1 VSFSGFRSLELLYKN
16 KPQGFKGLKTKGL
29 IFCGTLLLIVL
40 SAACGKHKVQVKAP
54 APRAASTD
62 AERGKKSPDQQT
74 PSIASKPLEA
84 SPYPEA
90 TAGESSP
97 PETEGAIPSIELSA
111 GPMIRIGLTTTAK
124 EVRISSSGA
133 YFLMEKIPEASRKPL
148 RGEIH
153 IRVEQGGERNAIVY
167 QVQVASFAKLENAE
181 DMQKT
186 LAGQFTETI
195 TIRENSATGTNQ
207 VRMGEFQERS
217 DAQSF
222 LKTVVDSGYPDAF
235 IVKETLFA
243 GDGKKK
249 LALRGPDSLF
259 RLSEAGFLFMP
270 SSGSS
275 FLCVDG
281 KPYRGLLDVIINKGG
296 RITVVNEVGIED
308 YLDGVVPAEI
318 NPAVYPENAALAA
331 QAIAARTYALKNMGR
346 FRSEGFDLSDD
357 TRTQVYGGVGAE
369 KDATNDVVRQTHG
382 MAIYYQDKLI
392 DAMYMSTCGGRTEDY
407 ANVFD
412 TAPVPYLKSVTC
424 EIESTPEKGE
434 MILQGEHKLEQ
445 SILSDDGSMANRN
458 LELAD
463 ILGLIEFDSKPSPE
477 FLAARIEHNEAMRW
491 IENAKKIA
499 QQAPTGES
507 PAVANVDTRAGFL
520 RFAAESFFG
529 ADEIRR
535 RISPRSAEYYIGNL
549 KDGRSVSESDR
560 YALAYLMQ
568 SGLWRPYSD
577 NTVRPGIPIRRCD
590 AISLLLRFIES
601 VRPGILR
608 KGTLVEAGLKIGD
621 SETDS
626 VIRVKWGNQIRE
638 FPLSKDAFLFRLDS
652 GQTTP
657 VNSLRIIGNEKIA
670 FHVSP
675 SGIID
680 FLEVELCPTGTSS
693 DRYSPA
699 ATWDVTFSRSVLAD
713 KLDNLTGNIGTF
725 IDLKPARIGNSGR
738 VVQIEVIG
746 SRGSIV
752 MNGYR
757 FRNALGLKD
766 TLYTIKRERNADGS
780 IASFIFSGRGWGHG
794 VGLCQVGAF
803 GMARAGH
810 SYKEILKTYYQG
822 VEIRRAY

>member
-1 VSFSGFRSLELLYKN
+1 VSFSGLRSLELLYKN

-54 APRAASTD
+54 APRAASTP

-74 PSIASKPLEA
+74 PSIASKPLET
-84 SPYPEA
+84 SPYPRA

-111 GPMIRIGLTTTAK
+111 GPMIRIGLMTMAK

-133 YFLMEKIPEASRKPL
+133 YFLMEKIPEASRQPL

-153 IRVEQGGERNAIVY
+153 IRVEQESERNAIVY

-186 LAGQFTETI
+186 LAGQFTESI

-207 VRMGEFQERS
+207 VRMGEFQEKS

-235 IVKETLFA
+235 IVKEALFA

-270 SSGSS
+270 SSGTS
-275 FLCVDG
+275 FLCVNG
-281 KPYRGLLDVIINKGG
+281 KPYRGLL
-296 RITVVNEVGIED
+296 VGIEE
-308 YLDGVVPAEI
+308 YLYGVVPAEI

-331 QAIAARTYALKNMGR
+331 QAIAARTYALKNVGR

-369 KDATNDVVRQTHG
+369 KAATNDVVRQTHG
-382 MAIYYQDKLI
+382 LAIYYQDKLI

-412 TAPVPYLKSVTC
+412 TAPVPYLKSVIC

-445 SILSDDGSMANRN
+445 SILSDDGSMVNRN

-463 ILGLIEFDSKPSPE
+463 ILGLIEFDSKPSAE
-477 FLAARIEHNEAMRW
+477 FLAGQIEQNEAIRW

-499 QQAPTGES
+499 QQTPAGES

-535 RISPRSAEYYIGNL
+535 RISPRDAEYYIGNL
-549 KDGRSVSESDR
+549 KDGRDVSESDR

-568 SGLWRPYSD
+568 SELWRPYSD
-577 NTVRPGIPIRRCD
+577 NTVRPGIPVRRCD

-608 KGTLVEAGLKIGD
+608 KGTLVEAGLTKGD

-626 VIRVKWGNQIRE
+626 AIRVKWGNQIRE
-638 FPLSKDAFLFRLDS
+638 FPILKDAFLFRLDS
-652 GQTTP
+652 GRTTP

-713 KLDNLTGNIGTF
+713 KLNNLTGTIGTF

-757 FRNALGLKD
+757 FRNVLGLKD

-810 SYKEILKTYYQG
+810 SYEEILKTYYQG
-822 VEIRRAY
+822 VEIRKAY